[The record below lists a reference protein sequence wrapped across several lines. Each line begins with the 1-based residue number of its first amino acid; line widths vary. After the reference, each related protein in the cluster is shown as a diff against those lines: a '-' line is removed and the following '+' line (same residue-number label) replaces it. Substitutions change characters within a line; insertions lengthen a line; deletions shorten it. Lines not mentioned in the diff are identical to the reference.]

1 MGDGMTASHT
11 LTAKGQSRAERKVE
25 MLSRSL
31 PCPGSDCGSW
41 LHQKLQL
48 GIQENTIS
56 EGCKYNRIPFSEGY
70 RNILEFDPEVHYFWY
85 GKYYVFCAL

>member
-11 LTAKGQSRAERKVE
+11 LTAKGQSRAEMKVE

-31 PCPGSDCGSW
+31 PCPGSHCGSR

-56 EGCKYNRIPFSEGY
+56 EGYKYNRIPFSEGY
-70 RNILEFDPEVHYFWY
+70 RTF
-85 GKYYVFCAL
+85 